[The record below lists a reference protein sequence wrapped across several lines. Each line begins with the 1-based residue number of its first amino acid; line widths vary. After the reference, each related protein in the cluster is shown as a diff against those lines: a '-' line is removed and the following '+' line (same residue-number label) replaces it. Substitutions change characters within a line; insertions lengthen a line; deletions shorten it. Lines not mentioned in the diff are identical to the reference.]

1 MGLAM
6 QVWLQ
11 PSSDQARAP
20 GDPSTRLPTRI
31 AGSIPFSLF
40 HAVSGPCPHHYQMIT
55 VDPPHQ
61 SPNPT
66 ATLLRVTF
74 SNVKFEQNNIHAQN
88 ISRAPTVLQEKIK
101 PSSFPLLSPWSS
113 IHLPHG
119 LTWLLQHAGL
129 QAFTFAVPPALV
141 LSFNFSS
148 LRELPWPQMNSK
160 VLEKVIS
167 FQELPQQHLA
177 CFIIMDL
184 VSSLLPALPP
194 QHQNVCSMRAGILR
208 LSKMASSLMRSTVS
222 GIQCGLTCL
231 LNEYVKWP
239 QTRPLHNKPP
249 MHSICS
255 LAHFH
260 TIVLKI
266 SEDGAGTPASPP
278 LPELNAFA
286 TCSPAPYYCPDSFGL
301 LPSSLL
307 LH

>member
-1 MGLAM
+1 MLKTFPGL
-6 QVWLQ
+6 
-11 PSSDQARAP
+11 
-20 GDPSTRLPTRI
+20 
-31 AGSIPFSLF
+31 
-40 HAVSGPCPHHYQMIT
+40 
-55 VDPPHQ
+55 
-61 SPNPT
+61 
-66 ATLLRVTF
+66 
-74 SNVKFEQNNIHAQN
+74 
-88 ISRAPTVLQEKIK
+88 PTVLQEKIK

-278 LPELNAFA
+278 PPRAECF
-286 TCSPAPYYCPDSFGL
+286 CYL
-301 LPSSLL
+301 LPRALL
-307 LH
+307 LPRLFWSPPFFLVVTLSKISPLANKCFFHQ